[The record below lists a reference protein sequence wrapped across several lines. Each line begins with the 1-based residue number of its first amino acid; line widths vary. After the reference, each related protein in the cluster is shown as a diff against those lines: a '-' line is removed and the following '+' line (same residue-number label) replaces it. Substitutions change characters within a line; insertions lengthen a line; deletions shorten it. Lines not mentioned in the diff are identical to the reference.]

1 MIRLNKYLSQQ
12 GLASRRQA
20 DLLISQGKVT
30 VNDKPAKL
38 GTTINP
44 DKDTV
49 KFLGKVVNPNKP
61 ELETYLV
68 YKPLGYVSTTSDPQG
83 RPTVTSLVKSSTR
96 LFPVGRLDQDSE
108 GLILLTN
115 DGDLAYRLTHPKHHV
130 PKTYHALVT
139 GTVTPAKLDRL
150 RRGIVLKDGQ
160 RTAPAQI
167 EVIRHQ
173 GKKSLISITIYE
185 GKNRQIR
192 RMFSTQK
199 LEVEKLKRVSIGN
212 LKLGDLEPGKSKKLD
227 TKDLSSLLHSI

>member
-20 DLLISQGKVT
+20 DTLISEGKVL
-30 VNDKPAKL
+30 VNDQPAKL
-38 GTTINP
+38 GTTIDP

-49 KFLGKVVNPNKP
+49 KFLGKVVASNKP

-96 LFPVGRLDQDSE
+96 LYPVGRLDQDSE

-139 GTVTPAKLDRL
+139 GNVTPAKLNRL
-150 RRGIVLKDGQ
+150 RRGVMLKDG

-167 EVIRHQ
+167 EMIRPQ
-173 GKKSLISITIYE
+173 GNKSLLSITIFE
-185 GKNRQIR
+185 GRNRQIR

-199 LEVEKLKRVSIGN
+199 LEVEKLKRVAIGE
-212 LKLGDLEPGKSKKLD
+212 LELGDLKPGNSKKLD
-227 TKDLSSLLHSI
+227 TKDLSSLLH

>member
-20 DLLISQGKVT
+20 DTLISEGKVL
-30 VNDKPAKL
+30 VNDQPAKL
-38 GTTINP
+38 GTTIDP

-49 KFLGKVVNPNKP
+49 KFLGKVVASNKP

-96 LFPVGRLDQDSE
+96 LYPIGRLDQDSE

-139 GTVTPAKLDRL
+139 GNVTPAKLNRL
-150 RRGIVLKDGQ
+150 RRGVMLKDG

-167 EVIRHQ
+167 EVIRPQ
-173 GKKSLISITIYE
+173 GNKSLLSITIFE
-185 GKNRQIR
+185 GRNRQIR

-199 LEVEKLKRVSIGN
+199 LEVEKLKRVSIGE
-212 LKLGDLEPGKSKKLD
+212 LELGDLKPGNSKKLD
-227 TKDLSSLLHSI
+227 TKDLSSLLH

>member
-20 DLLISQGKVT
+20 DTLISEGKVL
-30 VNDKPAKL
+30 VNDQPAKL
-38 GTTINP
+38 GTTIDP

-49 KFLGKVVNPNKP
+49 KFLGKVVASNKP

-96 LFPVGRLDQDSE
+96 LYPIGRLDQDSE

-139 GTVTPAKLDRL
+139 GNVTPAKLNRL
-150 RRGIVLKDGQ
+150 RRGVMLKDG

-167 EVIRHQ
+167 EMVRPQ
-173 GKKSLISITIYE
+173 GNKSLLSITIFE
-185 GKNRQIR
+185 GRNRQIR

-199 LEVEKLKRVSIGN
+199 LEVEKLKRVAIGE
-212 LKLGDLEPGKSKKLD
+212 LELGDLKPGNSKKLD
-227 TKDLSSLLHSI
+227 TKDLSSLLH

>member
-20 DLLISQGKVT
+20 DTLISEGKVL
-30 VNDKPAKL
+30 VNDQPAKL
-38 GTTINP
+38 GTTIDP

-49 KFLGKVVNPNKP
+49 KFLGKVVASNKP

-96 LFPVGRLDQDSE
+96 LYPIGRLDQDSE

-115 DGDLAYRLTHPKHHV
+115 DGDLGFKLTHPKHHV

-139 GTVTPAKLDRL
+139 GNVTPTKLNRL
-150 RRGIVLKDGQ
+150 RRGVMLKDG

-167 EVIRHQ
+167 EVIRPQ
-173 GKKSLISITIYE
+173 GNKSLLSITIFE
-185 GKNRQIR
+185 GRNRQIR

-199 LEVEKLKRVSIGN
+199 LEVEKLKRVAIGE
-212 LKLGDLEPGKSKKLD
+212 LELGDLKPGNSKKLD
-227 TKDLSSLLHSI
+227 TKDLSSLLH

>member
-20 DLLISQGKVT
+20 DTLISEGKVL
-30 VNDKPAKL
+30 VNDQPAKL
-38 GTTINP
+38 GTTIDP

-49 KFLGKVVNPNKP
+49 KFLGKVVVSNKP

-96 LFPVGRLDQDSE
+96 LYPIGRLDQDSE

-139 GTVTPAKLDRL
+139 GNVTPAKLNRL
-150 RRGIVLKDGQ
+150 RRGVMLKDG

-167 EVIRHQ
+167 EVIRPQ
-173 GKKSLISITIYE
+173 GNKSLLSITIFE
-185 GKNRQIR
+185 GRNRQIR

-199 LEVEKLKRVSIGN
+199 LEVEKLKRVSIGE
-212 LKLGDLEPGKSKKLD
+212 LELGDLKPGNSKKLD
-227 TKDLSSLLHSI
+227 TKDLSSLLH

>member
-20 DLLISQGKVT
+20 DTLISEGKVL
-30 VNDKPAKL
+30 VNDQPAKL
-38 GTTINP
+38 GTTIDP

-49 KFLGKVVNPNKP
+49 KFLGKVVASNKP

-96 LFPVGRLDQDSE
+96 LYPIGRLDQDSE

-139 GTVTPAKLDRL
+139 GNVTPTKLNRL
-150 RRGIVLKDGQ
+150 RRGVMLKDG

-167 EVIRHQ
+167 EEIRPQ
-173 GKKSLISITIYE
+173 GNKSLLSITIFE
-185 GKNRQIR
+185 GRNRQIR

-199 LEVEKLKRVSIGN
+199 LEVEKLKRVAIGE
-212 LKLGDLEPGKSKKLD
+212 LELGDLKPGNSKKLD
-227 TKDLSSLLHSI
+227 PKDLSSLLH

>member
-20 DLLISQGKVT
+20 DTLIYQGKVL
-30 VNDKPAKL
+30 VNDQPAKL
-38 GTTINP
+38 GTTIDP

-49 KFLGKVVNPNKP
+49 KFLGKVVVSSKP
-61 ELETYLV
+61 EIETYLV

-83 RPTVTSLVKSSTR
+83 RPTVTSLVKSPAR
-96 LFPVGRLDQDSE
+96 LYPVGRLDQDSE

-139 GTVTPAKLDRL
+139 GNVTPTKLNRL
-150 RRGIVLKDGQ
+150 RHGVMLKDG

-167 EVIRHQ
+167 EVIRPQ
-173 GKKSLISITIYE
+173 GNKSLLSITIFE
-185 GKNRQIR
+185 GRNRQIR

-199 LEVEKLKRVSIGN
+199 LEVEKLKRVAIGELELGG
-212 LKLGDLEPGKSKKLD
+212 LKPGNSKKLD
-227 TKDLSSLLHSI
+227 TKDLSSLLH

>member
-20 DLLISQGKVT
+20 DTLISEGKVL
-30 VNDKPAKL
+30 VNDQPAKL
-38 GTTINP
+38 GTTIDP

-49 KFLGKVVNPNKP
+49 KFLGKVVASNKP

-96 LFPVGRLDQDSE
+96 LYPIGRLDQDSE

-115 DGDLAYRLTHPKHHV
+115 DGDLGFRLTHPKHHV

-139 GTVTPAKLDRL
+139 GNVTPAKLNRL
-150 RRGIVLKDGQ
+150 RRGVMLKDG

-167 EVIRHQ
+167 EVIRPQ
-173 GKKSLISITIYE
+173 GNKSLLSVTIFE
-185 GKNRQIR
+185 GRNRQIR

-199 LEVEKLKRVSIGN
+199 LEVEKLKRVAIGE
-212 LKLGDLEPGKSKKLD
+212 LELGDLKPGNSKKLD
-227 TKDLSSLLHSI
+227 TKDLSSLLH

>member
-20 DLLISQGKVT
+20 DTLISEGKVL
-30 VNDKPAKL
+30 VNDQPAKL
-38 GTTINP
+38 GTTIDP

-49 KFLGKVVNPNKP
+49 KFLGKVVASNKP

-96 LFPVGRLDQDSE
+96 LYPIGRLDQDSE

-139 GTVTPAKLDRL
+139 GNVTPTKLNRL
-150 RRGIVLKDGQ
+150 RRGVMLKDG

-167 EVIRHQ
+167 EVIRPQ
-173 GKKSLISITIYE
+173 GNKSLLSITIFE
-185 GKNRQIR
+185 GRNRQIR

-199 LEVEKLKRVSIGN
+199 LEVEKLKRVAIGE
-212 LKLGDLEPGKSKKLD
+212 LELGDLKPGNSKKLD
-227 TKDLSSLLHSI
+227 PKDLSSLLH

>member
-20 DLLISQGKVT
+20 DTLISQGKVL
-30 VNDKPAKL
+30 VNDQPAKL
-38 GTTINP
+38 GTTIDP

-49 KFLGKVVNPNKP
+49 KFLGKVVVSNKP

-96 LFPVGRLDQDSE
+96 LYPVGRLDQDSE

-115 DGDLAYRLTHPKHHV
+115 DGDLGFRLTHPKHHV

-139 GTVTPAKLDRL
+139 GNVTPTKLNRL
-150 RRGIVLKDGQ
+150 RRGVMLKDG

-167 EVIRHQ
+167 EVIRPQ
-173 GKKSLISITIYE
+173 GNKSLLSITIFE

-199 LEVEKLKRVSIGN
+199 LEVEKLKRVAIGE
-212 LKLGDLEPGKSKKLD
+212 LELGDLKPGNSKKLD
-227 TKDLSSLLHSI
+227 TKDLSSLLH

>member
-20 DLLISQGKVT
+20 DTLISEGKVL
-30 VNDKPAKL
+30 VNDQPAKL
-38 GTTINP
+38 GTTIDP

-49 KFLGKVVNPNKP
+49 KFLGKVVASNKP

-96 LFPVGRLDQDSE
+96 LYPIGRLDQDSE

-139 GTVTPAKLDRL
+139 GNVTPAKLNRL
-150 RRGIVLKDGQ
+150 RRGVMLKDG

-167 EVIRHQ
+167 EVIRPQ
-173 GKKSLISITIYE
+173 GNKSLLSITIFE
-185 GKNRQIR
+185 GRNRQIR

-199 LEVEKLKRVSIGN
+199 LEVEKLKRVAIGE
-212 LKLGDLEPGKSKKLD
+212 LELGDLKPGNSKKLD
-227 TKDLSSLLHSI
+227 TKDLSSLLH

>member
-20 DLLISQGKVT
+20 DTLISEGKVL
-30 VNDKPAKL
+30 VNDQPAKL
-38 GTTINP
+38 GTTIDP

-49 KFLGKVVNPNKP
+49 KFLGKVVVSNKP

-96 LFPVGRLDQDSE
+96 LYPIGRLDQDSE

-139 GTVTPAKLDRL
+139 GNVTPAKLNRL
-150 RRGIVLKDGQ
+150 RHGVMLKDG

-167 EVIRHQ
+167 EVIRPQ
-173 GKKSLISITIYE
+173 GNKSLLSITIFE
-185 GKNRQIR
+185 GRNRQIR

-199 LEVEKLKRVSIGN
+199 LEVEKLKRVAIGE
-212 LKLGDLEPGKSKKLD
+212 LELGDLKPGNSKKLD
-227 TKDLSSLLHSI
+227 TKDLSSLLH

>member
-20 DLLISQGKVT
+20 DTLISEGKVL
-30 VNDKPAKL
+30 VNDQPAKL
-38 GTTINP
+38 GTTIDP

-49 KFLGKVVNPNKP
+49 KFLGKVVVSNKP

-96 LFPVGRLDQDSE
+96 LYPIGRLDQDSE

-139 GTVTPAKLDRL
+139 GNVTPAKLNRL
-150 RRGIVLKDGQ
+150 RRGVMLKDG

-167 EVIRHQ
+167 EMIRPQ
-173 GKKSLISITIYE
+173 GNKSLLSITIFE
-185 GKNRQIR
+185 GRNRQIR

-199 LEVEKLKRVSIGN
+199 LEVEKLKRVSIGE
-212 LKLGDLEPGKSKKLD
+212 LELGDLKPGNSKKLD
-227 TKDLSSLLHSI
+227 TKDLSSLLH